1 MAARIGPWVAAALVG
16 AVALAVCLGV
26 AQLIPIQYSATGQ
39 LTVPQGALRAT
50 GGAWPDA
57 SQVNRWLARPLPVR
71 PIVKIEMAGGGNTAK
86 SPQVLVVAEALNAT
100 DAASAVN
107 QVLELAQHDLLSEGA
122 RFAAERH
129 RSLLTMLHHARAER
143 ARVQREL
150 DELTA
155 RRLRES
161 AGAPPELTTPPLQAS
176 SVNAPPVPS
185 VRQRNPLWDDLA
197 RQVGEMEGR
206 RAGLLQTMTEA
217 HPVIRDLDWQLSQ
230 MREQLRV
237 SPEFTS
243 APDPGVIGPLPP
255 VESGPV
261 LVPAVV
267 ASEPSVPQVDLR
279 QQRNRVATADR
290 QLGVAVQQERAA
302 WQELSSLRSELQS
315 CVTRAVAPAHPNPS
329 VAREQVRWGGA
340 LLALALAGATAWRSR
355 PRRQV
360 LRTIDDVRRT
370 LKLPVLGKL
379 SAPAR

>member
-16 AVALAVCLGV
+16 AVALAVCLGL

-39 LTVPQGALRAT
+39 LTAPQGALRAT
-50 GGAWPDA
+50 GDAWPDA
-57 SQVNRWLARPLPVR
+57 SQVNRWLARSLPVR
-71 PIVKIEMAGGGNTAK
+71 PIVKIEMAGGENTAK

-129 RSLLTMLHHARAER
+129 RSLLTLLHHARAER

-155 RRLRES
+155 RRLREG
-161 AGAPPELTTPPLQAS
+161 AGAPPEATTPHQSAA
-176 SVNAPPVPS
+176 VEVPAVPA

-197 RQVGEMEGR
+197 RQVGELEGR

-217 HPVIRDLDWQLSQ
+217 HPVIRDLAWRLAQL
-230 MREQLRV
+230 REQLRV
-237 SPEFTS
+237 SPEFTT
-243 APDPGVIGPLPP
+243 APDPGVVGPLSP
-255 VESGPV
+255 VASAPE
-261 LVPAVV
+261 LAPAVV
-267 ASEPSVPQVDLR
+267 ASAPSVSQADLR
-279 QQRNRVATADR
+279 QRRNRVASADR

-315 CVTRAVAPAHPNPS
+315 CVTRAVAPAHPIPS

-340 LLALALAGATAWRSR
+340 LLAISLAGATAWRLR

-370 LKLPVLGKL
+370 LKVPVLGKL